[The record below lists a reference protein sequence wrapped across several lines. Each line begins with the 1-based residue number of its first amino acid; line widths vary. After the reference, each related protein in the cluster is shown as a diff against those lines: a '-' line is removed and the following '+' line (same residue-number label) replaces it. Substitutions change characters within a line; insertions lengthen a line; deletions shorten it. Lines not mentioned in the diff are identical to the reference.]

1 MALAH
6 GVDYS
11 RPLGLQQPC
20 GREAMQFLVGFA
32 SLVPSVPRVVLV
44 RVTSLAEKGAC
55 GGICVASGSEYWSCD
70 AAEPYLKSARALP

>member
-20 GREAMQFLVGFA
+20 GREAIQFLVGCA

-44 RVTSLAEKGAC
+44 RVASVVGFVLWVGASI
-55 GGICVASGSEYWSCD
+55 GVVMQPSNT
-70 AAEPYLKSARALP
+70 

>member
-1 MALAH
+1 MALAR

-20 GREAMQFLVGFA
+20 GREAIQFLVGFA

-44 RVTSLAEKGAC
+44 RV
-55 GGICVASGSEYWSCD
+55 ASVVGFVLWGSEL
-70 AAEPYLKSARALP
+70 EL